1 MYLWKEYG
9 PQISK
14 SFLPAHPRH
23 RRRHIPPQPSP
34 LNLGSRRRRWIL
46 LKEHQHPKPI
56 LKSSLSSPI
65 LNQVSA
71 KGWMKFCIPI
81 RNSNKNNGISC
92 SSFSLWLFHH
102 CLITNKVLIL
112 LFIIYQNIPK
122 IKVTMV
128 KIKEHWNL
136 GELNIGQNQ
145 IIPFSNKE
153 MKELEIE
160 DGDADEDIDL
170 ITHVVIS
177 LILSI
182 NLYLT
187 HEFDREKR

>member
-1 MYLWKEYG
+1 
-9 PQISK
+9 
-14 SFLPAHPRH
+14 
-23 RRRHIPPQPSP
+23 
-34 LNLGSRRRRWIL
+34 
-46 LKEHQHPKPI
+46 
-56 LKSSLSSPI
+56 
-65 LNQVSA
+65 
-71 KGWMKFCIPI
+71 
-81 RNSNKNNGISC
+81 
-92 SSFSLWLFHH
+92 
-102 CLITNKVLIL
+102 
-112 LFIIYQNIPK
+112 
-122 IKVTMV
+122 MV